1 MDRPSRSTANKD
13 PTAILRAHTQQ
24 CQTTAQKKAD
34 EAKEVTI
41 AHLVQE
47 QAAKEHKQRIA
58 AIAALEDE
66 LRQDDITYTASSNTN
81 RPARSAKKKTDVDTS
96 GAVLEKGKL
105 DQMASIP
112 ECRLI

>member
-41 AHLVQE
+41 AHQVQE
-47 QAAKEHKQRIA
+47 QAAKEHEQSIGN
-58 AIAALEDE
+58 
-66 LRQDDITYTASSNTN
+66 IT
-81 RPARSAKKKTDVDTS
+81 P
-96 GAVLEKGKL
+96 
-105 DQMASIP
+105 MAQEHEGMSV
-112 ECRLI
+112 